1 MLQPHRSRRVQLPI
15 VNFVLSMGIIILAFV
30 FISPD
35 GRAQAENGPLYNPK
49 LPDFST
55 ITIST
60 TKIRDNVYMF
70 MGGPGANIIALV
82 GPDGVLLV
90 DAQYAELTQKI
101 VEAIRR
107 VTNAPIRFVINTHV
121 HPDHVG
127 GNENFAKMGA
137 LIFGADEVRSRLL
150 HGVPD
155 NLGFRLPAKP
165 IEAPVVTYGGLVT
178 IHIDDEDVE
187 LVRIPHAHTDGD
199 TLVRFAVADL
209 VMTGDTYWNA
219 SDHGYVSST
228 KDLSGSV
235 KGIIA
240 GLGVAIGMSGPN
252 TKIIPSHGSVVDR
265 ASLIAQRDILLA
277 IWDRVQQLAKQG
289 KSQEEVIAAHPT
301 ADFDAQVVGGKQNAD
316 RLLRQI
322 YAEIKIELPASR

>member
-1 MLQPHRSRRVQLPI
+1 
-15 VNFVLSMGIIILAFV
+15 MGVIILV
-30 FISPD
+30 FASTSQNAW
-35 GRAQAENGPLYNPK
+35 AQGENGPLYSPR

-60 TKIRDNVYMF
+60 TKIRDNVYMLS
-70 MGGPGANIIALV
+70 GGPGANITALV

-107 VTNAPIRFVINTHV
+107 ITKAPIRFVINTHV

-127 GNENFAKMGA
+127 GNENFAIMGA
-137 LIFGADEVRSRLL
+137 LIFGADEVRSRML

-165 IEAPVVTYGGLVT
+165 IQAPVVTYGGPVT
-178 IHIDDEDVE
+178 IHINDEDVE

-209 VMTGDTYWNA
+209 IMTGDTYWNA
-219 SDHGYVSST
+219 PDHGYISST

-240 GLGVAIGMSGPN
+240 GLGVAIGMSGAN
-252 TKIIPSHGSVVDR
+252 TRIIPSHGSVLDR
-265 ASLIAQRDILLA
+265 ASLITQRDILLA
-277 IWDRVQQLAKQG
+277 IWDRVERLAKQG
-289 KSQEEVIAAHPT
+289 KTQDEVIAAHPT
-301 ADFDAQVVGGKQNAD
+301 SDYDAQVAGGKQNAD

-322 YAEIKIELPASR
+322 YAEIKTELPASR